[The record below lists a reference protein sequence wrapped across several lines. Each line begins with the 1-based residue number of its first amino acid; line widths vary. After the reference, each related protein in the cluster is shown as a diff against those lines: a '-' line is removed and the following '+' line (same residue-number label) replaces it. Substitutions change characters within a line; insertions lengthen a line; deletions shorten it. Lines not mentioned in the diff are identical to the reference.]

1 MIFSHGELHDTFT
14 GRTRFRLLRMAV
26 PGSSVFKQ
34 AALRLAEVPQQLG
47 TLLSSIRQAFFA
59 ILFFC
64 SASLLN
70 VFALVF
76 SLVTPS
82 EWLGI
87 QNGVVFHYVWPFLS
101 LGFLALHSYSSIPK

>member
-1 MIFSHGELHDTFT
+1 MKRKQCCSLCQMIFSHGELHDKFT

-47 TLLSSIRQAFFA
+47 TLLSSTRQAFFA

-64 SASLLN
+64 SASLF
-70 VFALVF
+70 VECFC
-76 SLVTPS
+76 
-82 EWLGI
+82 LGI
-87 QNGVVFHYVWPFLS
+87 FFS
-101 LGFLALHSYSSIPK
+101 DTF